1 MLAYGPVV
9 VGLDPGVSE
18 TGWAV
23 LTSGPAPRLVAS
35 GIIKTSP
42 VEPVPKRLE
51 RIHREFTAVLAEHKP
66 ETVAVEQMFFTT
78 RADTVRMTL
87 QARGVLLL
95 AAAQA
100 GFAISEHNPRTVKL
114 TLTGSGSAQKARMQ
128 QALKRALDLPDVL
141 RPDDVADAA
150 AVALC
155 HLRSQRY
162 KKLRVL
168 ERIGGRT

>member
-1 MLAYGPVV
+1 MPDNGPVV

-23 LTSGPAPRLVAS
+23 LTADASPRLVAS
-35 GIIKTSP
+35 GLIRTAPSTP
-42 VEPVPKRLE
+42 MPARLQD
-51 RIHREFTAVLAEHKP
+51 IHREFSAVLAAHRP
-66 ETVAVEQMFFTT
+66 EAVAVEEMFFMK

-100 GFAISEHNPRTVKL
+100 GPAITEHNPRTVKL
-114 TLTGSGSAQKARMQ
+114 TLTGSGSAQKAQMQ
-128 QALKRALDLPDVL
+128 QALKRALGLADIL
-141 RPDDVADAA
+141 RPNDVADAA

-162 KKLRVL
+162 KRLQVL
-168 ERIGGRT
+168 DRIGGRK